1 MNDIPVRVIDSTP
14 APERFARGWHCLGQS
29 KEFTDSPKRIE
40 AFDSKLV
47 VFRDSKGEAI
57 AIQAACPHMGG
68 DLSLG
73 RVDGD
78 MVRCPYHEWGWGA
91 EGMCLDI
98 PYAKRIPKEA
108 RIMSWPVC
116 EENKLLF
123 IWNDP
128 EGNPPEPG
136 EIVPREEVCFAVSYT
151 HLTLPTNRE
160 V

>member
-1 MNDIPVRVIDSTP
+1 
-14 APERFARGWHCLGQS
+14 
-29 KEFTDSPKRIE
+29 
-40 AFDSKLV
+40 
-47 VFRDSKGEAI
+47 
-57 AIQAACPHMGG
+57 MGG

-108 RIMSWPVC
+108 RIMSWLVC

-123 IWNDP
+123 IWERLYNIF
-128 EGNPPEPG
+128 ETKNFLYCLFKK
-136 EIVPREEVCFAVSYT
+136 IKTSTASI
-151 HLTLPTNRE
+151 
-160 V
+160 